1 MVAKKRRIPVVIDT
15 NVFVRAFLSRSKR
28 SPNQR
33 LVRLW
38 LLARQLQ
45 LIVSAEIIAEYLD
58 IFDRVLDLEPAL
70 VENWR
75 LRFEDDKRT
84 TVVALTKRF
93 HASRDPDD
101 NLMLATA
108 YAGKAEYLITNDN
121 DLLDLAGDDQATL
134 PFVIVRPSEFFSSWK

>member
-15 NVFVRAFLSRSKR
+15 NVFVRAFLSRSKK

-45 LIVSAEIIAEYLD
+45 LIVSSEIITEYLD
-58 IFDRVLDLEPAL
+58 IFDRVLGLEFAL
-70 VENWR
+70 VEKWR

-121 DLLDLAGDDQATL
+121 DLLDLPDDYQATL
-134 PFVIVRPSEFFSSWK
+134 PFVVVRPLDFLNIWE